1 MLATRAPR
9 LFQPCRR
16 RCRAT
21 LACRSASV
29 DASTHTLPDGTPLEL
44 VSSRGDASS
53 KRPPLLFI
61 HGSGHAAWCYRE
73 HFLPALAARGWDCH
87 ALSLRGRGASGAPPP
102 GARAGGTLATH
113 AADVADVAKR
123 ALARTPIIIG
133 HSFGGLVVQRL
144 VLDAQE
150 LLPETQLPGVALLA
164 SAPPSGNS
172 AMVARIARDRG
183 LLFSAKLTWYF
194 ITRAYSK
201 NPDAAR
207 TMFFS
212 DALPDTELRRYVAL
226 LAAND
231 GETPVLDVRKLG
243 EETPLPALE
252 AGAAPPGLVIGGDAD
267 TIVDVAALHEAAAW
281 LGCEPPVVLPGMGH
295 DVMLDVGW
303 EGAAA
308 TLDEWGW
315 GVCGGSG

>member
-1 MLATRAPR
+1 MRC
-9 LFQPCRR
+9 PC
-16 RCRAT
+16 A
-21 LACRSASV
+21 
-29 DASTHTLPDGTPLEL
+29 G
-44 VSSRGDASS
+44 G
-53 KRPPLLFI
+53 
-61 HGSGHAAWCYRE
+61 
-73 HFLPALAARGWDCH
+73 AR
-87 ALSLRGRGASGAPPP
+87 RGRPRR
-102 GARAGGTLATH
+102 ARARGGTLATH

-123 ALARTPIIIG
+123 ALSRTPIIVG

-144 VLDAQE
+144 VLDAPT
-150 LLPETQLPGVALLA
+150 LLPDSPLPGVALLA

-172 AMVARIARDRG
+172 AMVARIAKDRG

-212 DALPDTELRRYVAL
+212 DALPATALRRYVDL

-231 GETPVLDVRKLG
+231 GETTVLDVRKLG
-243 EETPLPALE
+243 EETPLPALK
-252 AGAAPPGLVIGGDAD
+252 GGGAPPGLVIGGDAD

-281 LGCEPPVVLPGMGH
+281 LACGPPIVLPGMGH

-303 EGAAA
+303 ERAAA
-308 TLDEWGW
+308 ALDEWGR
-315 GVCGGSG
+315 GVCGGGSG